1 MIGLVDAVAG
11 VLKAAGV
18 RDLYVCAPSA
28 LLCSEPTVVRWRCY
42 SRESRQPEEERGV
55 AELDVLAV
63 RDEELAAAR
72 AASACERALRAASRE
87 DMNEGLDGV
96 RVLAIDTRPLERVC
110 TDRSGRSVWRVR
122 LLLTIAREM

>member
-1 MIGLVDAVAG
+1 MIGLVDAVAAQ
-11 VLKAAGV
+11 LKSAGV
-18 RDLYVCAPSA
+18 RGVYVCAPSA
-28 LLCSEPTVVRWRCY
+28 LLCPEPTVVRWRGY
-42 SRESRQPEEERGV
+42 SRESRQPAEERGV

-63 RDEELAAAR
+63 RDDDLDAAR
-72 AASACERALRAASRE
+72 AASACERAMRSASRE

-96 RVLAIDTRPLERVC
+96 RVLGIDTRPLERVC